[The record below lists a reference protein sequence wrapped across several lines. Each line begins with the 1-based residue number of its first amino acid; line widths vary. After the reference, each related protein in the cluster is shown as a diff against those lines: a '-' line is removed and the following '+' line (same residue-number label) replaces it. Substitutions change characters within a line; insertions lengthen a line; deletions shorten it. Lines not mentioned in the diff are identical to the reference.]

1 MLRKHCAALVTVLIA
16 AAGLAA
22 AASTRGVAPQNAPDA
37 SISSPA
43 IAGPGSGMVIAVDP
57 ETGELGMPAPGQVGP
72 APSMAEVQ
80 AYARRLASELV
91 TLHHPDGSS
100 TLIHDERLAD
110 YAVIRIAPDGTRQFV
125 CVHGDHAAKG
135 ALGPNQPVSP
145 ASEER

>member
-1 MLRKHCAALVTVLIA
+1 MRRSHSAAVATVLIA

-22 AASTRGVAPQNAPDA
+22 ASGTGGVEPRTAPDA
-37 SISSPA
+37 PAASPA

-57 ETGELGMPAPGQVGP
+57 ETGELGMPAPGQLGR

-110 YAVIRIAPDGTRQFV
+110 YAVIRIAPD
-125 CVHGDHAAKG
+125 
-135 ALGPNQPVSP
+135 
-145 ASEER
+145 